1 MNLTVTGMP
10 GTTDEPPRMAAWC
23 LLLAA
28 PVLFAILAVAL
39 GKDAGWD
46 LRNYH
51 WYNPFALFEGRLG
64 FDVAPGH
71 HATYYNPIAD
81 VPFYLLARHA
91 PAWMAGAYL
100 GLLFGVVAA
109 LIGAIAYH
117 AVPLANTWRR
127 LTLAALLALACA
139 LGGGALPAIGNT
151 SNDVPTAIGF
161 LAALLLF
168 VRHPPWQ
175 LGRDHG
181 SARTLLVAGILA
193 GASVGLKLTNLIYA
207 VGLCAA
213 TLAIMPN
220 WRRRLTAV
228 AWLGGGLAIG
238 FALFG
243 GYWMLRMWQY
253 GQNPVFPYFNQ
264 FFQSPLLIAGSYR
277 DPTYLPKD
285 ALTAWLFPFLF
296 TADSH
301 YAAEW
306 DFRDARIAALYVLLP
321 LTALIMWRQPHRHG
335 PIMTR
340 TAVFLFVF
348 AGATYL
354 VWLRLFSIYRY
365 LVPLE
370 MLAPLLIVV
379 AFMCWPLSLK
389 KRLVAAASVLLVL
402 QALVRVDLER
412 LPWKGSYVDVDPP
425 RLNDPEHSMVLMT
438 GYAPMAYVIPAF
450 PREVPFLRIDGWLVP
465 GDEYNG
471 GLAREMHARIDAHAG
486 PLYLLYVDDEGD
498 RVLMTLRRFG
508 LKADRRQC
516 AQVWSNVGEPLNF
529 CSIQRLPESGNTSHC
544 ITQKLNPMATIE
556 PAASASTGNSRNRC
570 EPTRH
575 AANTA

>member
-1 MNLTVTGMP
+1 
-10 GTTDEPPRMAAWC
+10 MAPSAARSAALC

-28 PVLFAILAVAL
+28 PVLFAVLAVAL

-51 WYNPFALFEGRLG
+51 WYNPFALLEGRLG

-81 VPFYLLARHA
+81 IPFYLLARHA

-100 GLLFGVVAA
+100 GMLFGVVAA
-109 LIGAIAYH
+109 LIGAIAYY
-117 AVPLANTWRR
+117 VIPLRQRSGR
-127 LTLAALLALACA
+127 LMLAALLALACA

-161 LAALLLF
+161 LSALLLL
-168 VRHPPWQ
+168 VRNPPWQ
-175 LGRDHG
+175 RSDFDR
-181 SARTLLVAGILA
+181 SAARTLLAAGVLA

-207 VGLCAA
+207 FGLCVA
-213 TLAIMPN
+213 TLATMPN
-220 WRRRLTAV
+220 WRCRLTAV
-228 AWLGGGLAIG
+228 TWLGSGLAVG

-253 GQNPVFPYFNQ
+253 GQNPIFPYFNQ

-277 DPTYLPKD
+277 DPTFLPKD

-321 LTALIMWRQPHRHG
+321 LTALIMWRQLHRHG
-335 PIMTR
+335 PIVTR

-402 QALVRVDLER
+402 QTLVHVDLER

-425 RLNDPEHSMVLMT
+425 RLTDPEHSMVLMT
-438 GYAPMAYVIPAF
+438 GYAPMAYVIPSF
-450 PREVPFLRIDGWLVP
+450 PRQVPFLRIDGWLVP
-465 GDEYNG
+465 GDEPRG
-471 GLAREMHARIDAHAG
+471 ALAREMRARIEAHVGA
-486 PLYLLYVDDEGD
+486 LYLLYADDEGD
-498 RVLMTLRRFG
+498 RVPMTLRRFG
-508 LKADRRQC
+508 LTADRRQC
-516 AQVWSNVGEPLNF
+516 AQVWSNIAEPLNLCAVHRPLSDF
-529 CSIQRLPESGNTSHC
+529 QSSERPT
-544 ITQKLNPMATIE
+544 T
-556 PAASASTGNSRNRC
+556 ASPRN
-570 EPTRH
+570 
-575 AANTA
+575 